1 MSFDT
6 PASTSDAAGG
16 TPHALAGSAQ
26 DILAKLVS
34 FDTVSRNS
42 NLDLIAWVE
51 SYLGEHGI
59 ESTRIPDETGEK
71 ASLFATIGPAD
82 TPGVG
87 LSGHTDVVPVDGQD
101 WDTDPFSLIEADG
114 KLYGRGAC
122 DMKGYLACVL
132 AAVPMFAKR
141 ELKVPVHIVF
151 SYDEE
156 IGCIGVLPMIEKFGE
171 DFVTPRVVFVGE
183 PTEMTV
189 VDAHKGPCR
198 WIVKLRGKA
207 VHSSLAHQG
216 VNTITYAT
224 RLISELDRMEQAFMA
239 EPNDRFDPP
248 YTTLQVTQLE
258 AGRASNIVPE
268 DCWFGWEIRGL
279 PGVSADDVEAR
290 VRAVADRLT
299 EDMRKVDPDAGIEL
313 IRSHSVPPFQADPD
327 REALPLA
334 LRLAETNETF
344 AVAYATEA
352 SHFEVRG
359 IPTVVCGPG
368 NIAQAHTPN
377 EWLAKLEL
385 SKCLWFFDRLG
396 DWCETQA

>member
-1 MSFDT
+1 MAADRH
-6 PASTSDAAGG
+6 AQHDAAR
-16 TPHALAGSAQ
+16 
-26 DILAKLVS
+26 DILTTLVG

-42 NLDLIAWVE
+42 NLPLIDWVE
-51 SYLGEHGI
+51 QYLDGHGI
-59 ESTRIPDETGEK
+59 ASVRTPDETGEK
-71 ASLFATIGPAD
+71 ANLFATIGPEGV
-82 TPGVG
+82 PGVG

-101 WDTDPFSLIEADG
+101 WDTDPFKLTAKDG

-132 AAVPMFAKR
+132 AAVPLYTQR
-141 ELKVPVHIVF
+141 NLQVPIHVVF

-156 IGCIGVLPMIEKFGE
+156 IGCLGVLPMIDRMGRDLVK
-171 DFVTPRVVFVGE
+171 PRIVFVGE

-198 WIVKLRGKA
+198 WTVELKGKA

-216 VNTITYAT
+216 VNTITYAG
-224 RLISELDRMEQAFMA
+224 RLLAKLDQMEHAFKA
-239 EPNDRFDPP
+239 KPNPRFDPP

-258 AGRASNIVPE
+258 AGRATNIVPE
-268 DCWFGWEIRGL
+268 NCWFGWEIRGI
-279 PGVSADDVEAR
+279 PGADAEAVER
-290 VRAVADRLT
+290 EVREVADALAA
-299 EDMRKVDPDAGIEL
+299 EMREIDPDAGIEL
-313 IRSHSVPPFQADPD
+313 KRSHSVPPFLSNPD

-352 SHFEVRG
+352 SHFETHNM
-359 IPTVVCGPG
+359 PTVVCGPG

-377 EWLAKLEL
+377 EWIEETEL
-385 SKCLWFFDRLG
+385 SKCLAFLDRLG
-396 DWCETQA
+396 DWCADHANATARAA

>member
-6 PASTSDAAGG
+6 PASALTHSASHGQAA
-16 TPHALAGSAQ
+16 AAK
-26 DILAKLVS
+26 DILARLVG

-42 NLDLIAWVE
+42 NLELIAWVE
-51 SYLGEHGI
+51 QYLADHGVA
-59 ESTRIPDETGEK
+59 STRIPDETGEK
-71 ASLFATIGPAD
+71 ANLFATIGPAD
-82 TPGVG
+82 TPGIG

-101 WDTDPFSLIEADG
+101 WDTDPFVLTEADG

-132 AAVPMFAKR
+132 AAVPSLVQR
-141 ELKVPVHIVF
+141 SLKVPVHIVF

-156 IGCIGVLPMIEKFGE
+156 IGCVGVLPMIAKMGG
-171 DFVTPRVVFVGE
+171 DFVKPRAVFVGE

-198 WIVKLRGKA
+198 WNVRLRGKA

-216 VNTITYAT
+216 VNTITYAG
-224 RLISELDRMEQAFMA
+224 RLLAELDRMEQAFKA
-239 EPNDRFDPP
+239 TPNERFDPP
-248 YTTLQVTQLE
+248 YTTLQVTQIE

-279 PGVSADDVEAR
+279 PGVSADDVEAELR
-290 VRAVADRLT
+290 VVADRLVD
-299 EDMRKVDPDAGIEL
+299 EMRETDPEAGIE
-313 IRSHSVPPFQADPD
+313 IARSHSVPPFQADPD
-327 REALPLA
+327 LEALPLA
-334 LRLAETNETF
+334 LRLAGTNETF

-352 SHFEVRG
+352 SHFEENG

-377 EWLAKLEL
+377 EWIEKAEL
-385 SKCLWFFDRLG
+385 SKCLRFLDRLG
-396 DWCETQA
+396 DWCESQS